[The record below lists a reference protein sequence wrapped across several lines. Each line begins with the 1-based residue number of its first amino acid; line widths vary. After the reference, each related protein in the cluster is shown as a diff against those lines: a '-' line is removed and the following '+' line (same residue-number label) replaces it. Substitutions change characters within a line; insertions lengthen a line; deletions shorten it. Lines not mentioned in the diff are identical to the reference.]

1 MRFPLGYGVCIF
13 NENAYSCISH
23 KIAVLKHDLAA
34 VLIDD
39 EAALKRVYKTEFSIE
54 LRPENPTY
62 KSLYYQKDEMNK
74 VRILGKA
81 VGFYSN
87 VL

>member
-1 MRFPLGYGVCIF
+1 MKVRVITSF
-13 NENAYSCISH
+13 N
-23 KIAVLKHDLAA
+23 D
-34 VLIDD
+34 
-39 EAALKRVYKTEFSIE
+39 KTEGFIVERLMKYLSAPRAE
-54 LRPENPTY
+54 QKTFKL
-62 KSLYYQKDEMNK
+62 LYYQKDEMNK

>member
-1 MRFPLGYGVCIF
+1 MKFL
-13 NENAYSCISH
+13 NAPRAEQ
-23 KIAVLKHDLAA
+23 K
-34 VLIDD
+34 
-39 EAALKRVYKTEFSIE
+39 
-54 LRPENPTY
+54 TY